1 MAVAKQ
7 SDKLRSDNTALKKQI
22 SIIEKMD
29 RMQMDRNRGKYIGS
43 DASVGKYNKVNRR
56 GKEEDIISLNLSQW
70 SNQQI

>member
-43 DASVGKYNKVNRR
+43 DASVGKY
-56 GKEEDIISLNLSQW
+56 
-70 SNQQI
+70 